1 MKIALSI
8 LACLAALPALAAD
21 PPAAAPPAATATSAP
36 ASAPTAAAPS
46 AVQLQLNLHAL
57 RVAAEQDE
65 LAADLATRTAS
76 SPLAA
81 PITDPGSITAMR
93 AQMNT
98 SMSQLS
104 NKCIG
109 VNAVNKGG
117 GNQILICGDNVNST
131 QAQSQDGSAPL
142 ISAPTPVAGG
152 QTTATG
158 VLPTSAPASLS
169 SQ

>member
-1 MKIALSI
+1 
-8 LACLAALPALAAD
+8 
-21 PPAAAPPAATATSAP
+21 
-36 ASAPTAAAPS
+36 
-46 AVQLQLNLHAL
+46 VQLQLNLHAL

-117 GNQILICGDNVNST
+117 NQVLICGDNVNST

-142 ISAPTPVAGG
+142 ISAPTPVAGSP
-152 QTTATG
+152 TTATG
-158 VLPTSAPASLS
+158 VLPTSAPTSVG

>member
-8 LACLAALPALAAD
+8 LACVAALPALAAD
-21 PPAAAPPAATATSAP
+21 PPAASPPAPTATSAP
-36 ASAPTAAAPS
+36 VNAPTAAAP
-46 AVQLQLNLHAL
+46 ATVQLQLNLHAL

-117 GNQILICGDNVNST
+117 NQVLICGDNVNST

-142 ISAPTPVAGG
+142 VLAPTPMAGS
-152 QTTATG
+152 QTTAAG
-158 VLPTSAPASLS
+158 VLPTSAPANLG

>member
-1 MKIALSI
+1 M
-8 LACLAALPALAAD
+8 
-21 PPAAAPPAATATSAP
+21 
-36 ASAPTAAAPS
+36 
-46 AVQLQLNLHAL
+46 QLQLNLHAL

-93 AQMNT
+93 TQMNT

-109 VNAVNKGG
+109 VSAVNKGG
-117 GNQILICGDNVNST
+117 NQVLICGDNVNST

-152 QTTATG
+152 QTSA
-158 VLPTSAPASLS
+158 PTSLG